1 MTTLQKLSAKQL
13 NKLIDE
19 TQAELARRKNIDA
32 AASEIRSTLKKYNVS
47 IQDID
52 LNTVTKSDGKRII
65 KRRPKAT
72 KSQDQRR
79 TVQPKYKDPNSTTTW
94 TGRGRT
100 PAWVQHICQ
109 NENIDIKKF
118 KKDSRFRY

>member
-52 LNTVTKSDGKRII
+52 LNTVTKSMEK
-65 KRRPKAT
+65 
-72 KSQDQRR
+72 
-79 TVQPKYKDPNSTTTW
+79 
-94 TGRGRT
+94 
-100 PAWVQHICQ
+100 
-109 NENIDIKKF
+109 EL
-118 KKDSRFRY
+118 